1 MAAKFPAADFSLDSA
16 PQSGRPAEVDSNQT
30 EHNQHHI
37 MWEMAEIL
45 KISKSNVEI
54 QLYLL
59 VMLISFMFGLHING
73 KYLLDCIFAHD
84 SLLKHKENVHFKNK
98 L

>member
-1 MAAKFPAADFSLDSA
+1 MCVQLLRCVFIVMSHQIPH
-16 PQSGRPAEVDSNQT
+16 QSHA
-30 EHNQHHI
+30 
-37 MWEMAEIL
+37 WLAEIL